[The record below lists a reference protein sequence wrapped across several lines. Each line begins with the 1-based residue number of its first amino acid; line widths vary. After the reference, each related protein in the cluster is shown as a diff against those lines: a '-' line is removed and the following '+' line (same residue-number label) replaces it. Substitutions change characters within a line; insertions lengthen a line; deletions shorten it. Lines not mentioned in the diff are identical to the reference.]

1 MCAQEGECGLRFKA
15 TVPGV
20 YKWSFFAVTKLGE
33 DCPEEPTGFN
43 RFGTCLNSVQMSFKV
58 VYKYPL
64 EKNIRYTRDYPEFVV
79 PGTGVALKSRPPCDP
94 MPSPG
99 VPYMRA

>member
-64 EKNIRYTRDYPEFVV
+64 
-79 PGTGVALKSRPPCDP
+79 ALVLKPLGLKPSSD
-94 MPSPG
+94 PSPKH
-99 VPYMRA
+99 